1 MSYDAARAAAVDAPL
16 LDLFE
21 IVSVL
26 QDEAWYVECLGMSR
40 AKLQKREAYALEA
53 VFPHLEEYLARMDV
67 APYVVAPISSDKKW
81 KEFVDSLETFSETS
95 REWGTGS
102 VGTLLYGND
111 SSIQGQMRGPHQSV
125 RSML

>member
-1 MSYDAARAAAVDAPL
+1 MT
-16 LDLFE
+16 
-21 IVSVL
+21 
-26 QDEAWYVECLGMSR
+26 R
-40 AKLQKREAYALEA
+40 AKLQVREAYALEA
-53 VFPHLEEYLARMDV
+53 VFPHLEKYLVRMDV

-81 KEFVDSLETFSETS
+81 KEFVNTLETFSETS

-111 SSIQGQMRGPHQSV
+111 SSMQGEIRVPHQSV